1 MPSTEKLDSHRK
13 ALTVNLDAS
22 TFTSFAESGAGQ
34 DAARWFLDVGGASAT
49 VGKSIFGYDKEVND
63 SLSRTGCRYPSR
75 QRLESM
81 LETEWRQLL
90 NQLDKTRGSNTCF
103 LSFVDTVSARNCA
116 ETSDCHGG
124 VGLRFNCIHASG
136 GES

>member
-22 TFTSFAESGAGQ
+22 TFASFGESGAGQ

-49 VGKSIFGYDKEVND
+49 VGKSIFAY
-63 SLSRTGCRYPSR
+63 SLSGTGYRYLSR
-75 QRLESM
+75 QGLESM

-103 LSFVDTVSARNCA
+103 LFVDTVSARNCA